1 MGELIAQIMASHVA
15 NQSAALTRLKAINQ
29 RAEYDIYSAAT
40 STRKTSIV
48 CTIGPKTKPLERL
61 QELRAAGMNIVRMN
75 FSHGSYE
82 YHGSVVANARALEEA
97 CSAQASAPIAVALDT
112 KGPEIRSGI
121 LEGADDVELVAGA
134 AVTVTTDVAFKEKC
148 NGTLIFVDFAKLPEV
163 VEIGSSIFIDDGLI
177 ALTVKAI
184 DGGNV
189 ITEVAN
195 GGMLGSRKGVNLP
208 NVDTGLPS
216 LSEKDTAD
224 LRWGVQAGVD
234 IVFASFIRSAG
245 DVANYREVLGKDGQ
259 HIKIVAK
266 IENHEGVRNL
276 DSILEAA
283 DGIMVARGDLG
294 IEIPAEKVFLAQ
306 KMMVAKCNLAAK
318 PVICAT
324 QMLESMT
331 TNPRPTRAEVSD
343 VANAVLDGSD
353 CVMLSGETAKGDFPI
368 ESVSMMASIC
378 QEAEAAFPSITFMN
392 ELKANTLD
400 KSMTG
405 GVDSTIAMAAA
416 DTALAAG
423 CAAIIVLSYSGNSAR
438 LIAQF
443 RPRCPIVVVSR
454 NRHACRICHLYSG
467 CYPLFYNEP
476 EPEADNNVAWEL
488 DVKARFEWAL
498 AQVKQRGFVNA
509 GDRVVTTSGQAPRSV
524 DQIGLSQI
532 QVITCP

>member
-1 MGELIAQIMASHVA
+1 MGAHIIDMASVS

-82 YHGSVVANARALEEA
+82 YHGSVVANARALEHA
-97 CSAQASAPIAVALDT
+97 CSAQDSAPIAVALDT
-112 KGPEIRSGI
+112 RGPEIRSGI
-121 LEGADDVELVAGA
+121 LKGQDDVELVKGTT
-134 AVTVTTDVAFKEKC
+134 VTVTTDLDFKDKVDSS
-148 NGTLIFVDFAKLPEV
+148 TIFVDFEQLPAV
-163 VEIGSSIFIDDGLI
+163 VSIGSSIFIDDGLI
-177 ALTVKAI
+177 ALTVKSI
-184 DGGNV
+184 DGNKV
-189 ITEVAN
+189 VTEVAN
-195 GGMLGSRKGVNLP
+195 GGLLGSRKGVNLP

-224 LRWGVQAGVD
+224 LRWGVEQGVD
-234 IVFASFIRSAG
+234 IVFASLIRSAE
-245 DVANYREVLGKDGQ
+245 DIANYRKVLAEDGK
-259 HIKIVAK
+259 HIKIIAK
-266 IENHEGVRNL
+266 IENHEGVRNF

-294 IEIPAEKVFLAQ
+294 IDIPAEKVFLAQ
-306 KMMVAKCNLAAK
+306 KMMIAKCNLAAK

-331 TNPRPTRAEVSD
+331 FNPRPTRAEVSD

-353 CVMLSGETAKGDFPI
+353 CVMLSGETAKGDYPV

-378 QEAEAAFPSITFMN
+378 REAEAAFPSITFMN
-392 ELKANTLD
+392 ELKANTLA
-400 KSMTG
+400 SATLG
-405 GVDSTIAMAAA
+405 GVGSTIAMAAA

-423 CAAIIVLSYSGNSAR
+423 CSAIIVLSYSGNSAR

-467 CYPLFYNEP
+467 CYPLFYDEP
-476 EPEADNNVAWEL
+476 EP
-488 DVKARFEWAL
+488 
-498 AQVKQRGFVNA
+498 
-509 GDRVVTTSGQAPRSV
+509 
-524 DQIGLSQI
+524 
-532 QVITCP
+532 